1 MKSKIFISFLCG
13 VMMAG
18 SVEAAPRKN
27 CSYSPLQEVI
37 RNARSSDDI
46 DPLIQNNVDLNA
58 PQKCG
63 GNVLQL
69 AIVRGNPHV
78 LKAILQGGQ
87 MNVNEVVSLDMFPIA
102 GAPKQVP
109 LIMFAAYYAPRA
121 DMLQLIISA
130 GANLMVVDDK
140 GENILWYL
148 EQNPVLNNTDL
159 SDEITNRLLYQQF
172 AKKEEPVSIEPDIE
186 AGENHQTSE
195 EQKKEEDA
203 SSQKD
208 LKKAPQVEKTP
219 ELNIPN
225 KEASSQRNKR
235 DKSRQKI
242 VEIVEPDRAVKPDD
256 FLTESDFN

>member
-1 MKSKIFISFLCG
+1 MKSRIFISFLCG
-13 VMMAG
+13 VMIAG

-37 RNARSSDDI
+37 RNARSSEDI
-46 DPLIQNNVDLNA
+46 EPLIQNNVDLNA

-78 LKAILQGGQ
+78 LKSILQGGQ
-87 MNVNEVVSLDMFPIA
+87 MNVNEMVSLDMFPIA
-102 GAPKQVP
+102 GAPKQIP
-109 LIMFAAYYAPRA
+109 LIMFAAYYAPRG

-159 SDEITNRLLYQQF
+159 SDDITKRLLYQQF
-172 AKKEEPVSIEPDIE
+172 SKKEEAVSIEPDIE
-186 AGENHQTSE
+186 VREDHETSE
-195 EQKKEEDA
+195 GQKKGDT
-203 SSQKD
+203 SSRKD
-208 LKKAPQVEKTP
+208 LKDVPQTENP
-219 ELNIPN
+219 AELELPN
-225 KEASSQRNKR
+225 KKVSSQRSKR
-235 DKSRQKI
+235 NTSRQKI
-242 VEIVEPDRAVKPDD
+242 VEIIEPDRTVKPDD